1 MELLILILYILLS
14 ITLVR
19 ALLSLLRRSKPGRPK
34 LPPGPVPL
42 PVIGSLLKLGD
53 KPHKSLAE
61 LAKIYGPIMSLKLGQ
76 KTTVVISS
84 PALAKE
90 ILQKQDLAFST
101 RSIPNAVHAH
111 DHHKYS
117 TVWLPVTNQWRSL
130 RKALNSNIFSGNRL
144 DASQNLRRQKVQE
157 LIEYI
162 GKCCQEGV
170 AVDIGSAVFK
180 TSLNLLSNTIF
191 SIDMADPT
199 QDSVQQFRHLVW
211 RTVKEMGKPNLVDY
225 FPILDK
231 IDPQGIRRRVKSH
244 FEDTFEMFGR
254 LIDERLEL
262 RRSGKSG
269 AENDVTDILL
279 NISEENGEINRTHI
293 EHLCLDIFG
302 AGTDTTSSSV
312 EWAMAELLCTPETL
326 QKAKAE
332 LVQTIGKGK
341 PIEESDIPRLPYLQ
355 AIVKEIMRLHPPAPL
370 LVPRT
375 VETDVEVYGYTV
387 PQGAQVLVNAWAIGH
402 DPSVWANP
410 TSFMPERFLD
420 SDIDIRG
427 RDFELIPFGAGRRIC
442 PGLSLAIRVVPLMLG
457 SLINSFDWKLEGGI
471 KPEELDMDDKFGLT
485 VQKAQPLRVVP
496 FRV

>member
-1 MELLILILYILLS
+1 MELLILSLYILFT

-19 ALLSLLRRSKPGRPK
+19 ALLSLLRSSKPSPK

-42 PVIGSLLKLGD
+42 PVIGSFLKLGD

-76 KTTVVISS
+76 KITVVISS

-90 ILQKQDLAFST
+90 ILQKQDLAFSS
-101 RSIPNAVHAH
+101 RSIPNAAHAH
-111 DHHKYS
+111 GHHIYS
-117 TVWLPVTNQWRSL
+117 TIWLPVSDQWRSL
-130 RKALNSNIFSGNRL
+130 RKVLNSIIFSGKRL
-144 DASQNLRRQKVQE
+144 GASQNLRQQKVKE
-157 LIEYI
+157 LIEYA

-180 TSLNLLSNTIF
+180 TSLNLVSNTLF

-199 QDSVQQFRHLVW
+199 QDSVKQFRHLIWQIMVE
-211 RTVKEMGKPNLVDY
+211 VGKPNLADY
-225 FPILDK
+225 FSILAK
-231 IDPQGIRRRVKSH
+231 MDPQGIRRRLTNL
-244 FEDTFEMFGR
+244 FGETFVLFGR

-262 RRSGKSG
+262 RRLRKSR
-269 AENDVTDILL
+269 AENDVIDILL
-279 NISEENGEINRTHI
+279 NISEETGEINRTHI
-293 EHLCLDIFG
+293 EHLCLDIFAG
-302 AGTDTTSSSV
+302 ATDTTSSSV
-312 EWAMAELLCTPETL
+312 EWAMAELLRTPKTL
-326 QKAKAE
+326 EKAKAE
-332 LVQTIGKGK
+332 LEQTIGKGK
-341 PIEESDIPRLPYLQ
+341 PIEESDIPQLPYLQ
-355 AIVKEIMRLHPPAPL
+355 AIVKESMRLHPPAPL
-370 LVPRT
+370 LIPRT

-402 DPSVWANP
+402 DPSVWENP

-420 SDIDIRG
+420 LDVDVRG

-471 KPEELDMDDKFGLT
+471 KSEELDMDAKFGIT
-485 VQKAQPLRVVP
+485 VQKAQPLCVVP
-496 FRV
+496 FLV

>member
-1 MELLILILYILLS
+1 MEFFIIILYILS
-14 ITLVR
+14 TITFLKSLH
-19 ALLSLLRRSKPGRPK
+19 LLIRSSKTSPK

-53 KPHKSLAE
+53 KPHKSLAK
-61 LAKIYGPIMSLKLGQ
+61 LAKIYGPIMCLKLGR

-90 ILQKQDLAFST
+90 VLQKQDLAFST

-111 DHHKYS
+111 GHNKYS
-117 TVWLPVTNQWRSL
+117 TAWLPVADQWRSL

-157 LIEYI
+157 LIEYA
-162 GKCCQEGV
+162 GKCCKEGV
-170 AVDIGSAVFK
+170 TVDIGSAVFK
-180 TSLNLLSNTIF
+180 TSLNLLSNTLF

-199 QDSVQQFRHLVW
+199 QDSVKQFRHLIWEIMV
-211 RTVKEMGKPNLVDY
+211 EIGKPNFVDY
-225 FPILDK
+225 FPVLEK
-231 IDPQGIRRRVKSH
+231 IDPQGIRHRLTNH
-244 FEDTFEMFGR
+244 FEQIFELFSQ

-262 RRSGKSG
+262 RRLGTSGG
-269 AENDVTDILL
+269 ENDVIDILL
-279 NISEENGEINRTHI
+279 NISETNGEISRTHI
-293 EHLCLDIFG
+293 EHLCLDIFA

-312 EWAMAELLCTPETL
+312 EWAMAELLRNPETL
-326 QKAKAE
+326 KKAKVE
-332 LVQTIGKGK
+332 LEQTIGKGK
-341 PIEESDIPRLPYLQ
+341 PIEESDIPQLPYLQ
-355 AIVKEIMRLHPPAPL
+355 AIVKETMRIHPPAPL
-370 LVPRT
+370 LLPRT

-402 DPSVWANP
+402 DPSVWENP

-420 SDIDIRG
+420 LDIDVRG
-427 RDFELIPFGAGRRIC
+427 RDFELIPFGGGRRIC
-442 PGLSLAIRVVPLMLG
+442 PGLSLAIRVVPHMLG

-496 FRV
+496 LPM